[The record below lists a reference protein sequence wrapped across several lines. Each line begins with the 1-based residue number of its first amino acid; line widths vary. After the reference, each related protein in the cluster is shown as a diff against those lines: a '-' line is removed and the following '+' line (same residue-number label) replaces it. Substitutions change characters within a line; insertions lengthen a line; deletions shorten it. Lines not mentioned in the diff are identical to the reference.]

1 MTFFFGKIN
10 GFWDKINIFFEKI
23 IKINMLQVVYNLSYF
38 LFKNRDKNSLK

>member
-1 MTFFFGKIN
+1 MVFGIKLI
-10 GFWDKINIFFEKI
+10 FFFEKI